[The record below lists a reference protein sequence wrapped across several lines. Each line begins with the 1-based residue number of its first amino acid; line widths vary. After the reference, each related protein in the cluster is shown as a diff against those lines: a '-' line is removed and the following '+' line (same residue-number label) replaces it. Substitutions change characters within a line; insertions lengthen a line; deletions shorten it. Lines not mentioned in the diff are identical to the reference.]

1 MLYHLVLGA
10 NRASCHTR
18 EKVAENSRQGWM
30 LATIISNCSHSL
42 RQPIDKWSA
51 LTLILCCFLLGPVV
65 ALLLRAFGDSDGL
78 WAHLLDTVLLTYV
91 VNTILLMG
99 GVGIV
104 AVLFGVSTAWVISRY
119 SFVGRNVLEWM
130 LLLPAAIPA
139 YIIAYCYTDFFEYA
153 GTLQS
158 ALRTAFGWQTRLDY
172 YFPEIRSLGGA
183 VLVMAS
189 VLYPYIYM
197 VTRIAFRLTSAGL
210 FEIALVHKKS
220 QFWHV
225 GLPLARPAIVAGL
238 ALVMMEVVS
247 DFGTVEYFAVQ
258 TITLGI
264 FNVWLGMNNLVAA
277 AQISSVGFLFILGLL
292 GLEIFARSRQQYTS
306 TSRNQNTLA
315 ALSTSPLGT
324 CICWVVCFIP
334 LLFGFFIPVGVLLR
348 FVVRGDLIA
357 NFIVIQPI
365 VINSVIVAATAAVM
379 IMLIASIIVLTATF
393 RAGPKLRKLAL
404 MSSTGYAFPGT
415 ILAIGVLI
423 YAGYIDHVLRIISG
437 GFFSSFLMASIGL
450 LMLAYVVRF
459 QAVGYGA
466 MLSGVRRLPNN
477 LMSASLVLGHSYFAS
492 LRQIIIPLLKS
503 SFFAG
508 LILVFVD
515 IMKELP
521 MTLLL
526 RPFDFETLATFT
538 YQFAKD
544 EMLEQAAL
552 PALMIVITGLIPV
565 ILMSAM
571 LRRYR

>member
-1 MLYHLVLGA
+1 MVATFLSHWS
-10 NRASCHTR
+10 RASR
-18 EKVAENSRQGWM
+18 PS
-30 LATIISNCSHSL
+30 
-42 RQPIDKWSA
+42 IDKWSA
-51 LTLILCCFLLGPVV
+51 ATVILCCFLLGPVA
-65 ALLLRAFGDSDGL
+65 ALLLAAFGDSGGL
-78 WAHLLDTVLLTYV
+78 WGHLVDTVLATYV
-91 VNTILLMG
+91 TNTLLLMG

-104 AVLFGVSTAWVISRY
+104 AIVFGVSSAWVISRY
-119 SFVGRNVLEWM
+119 DFAGRDMLEWM

-153 GTLQS
+153 GPVQS
-158 ALRTAFGWQTRLDY
+158 ALRAAFGWQSPRDY
-172 YFPEIRSLGGA
+172 FFPEIRSVGGA

-197 VTRIAFRLTSAGL
+197 VTRIAFRLTPASL
-210 FEIALVHKKS
+210 FEIALVHNKS

-264 FNVWLGMNNLVAA
+264 FNVWLGMNNLAAA

-292 GLEIFARSRQQYTS
+292 GLELYARSRQQYVS
-306 TSRNQNTLA
+306 TSRAQNSLA
-315 ALSTSPLGT
+315 PLPTSTGGACVCWALCL
-324 CICWVVCFIP
+324 IP
-334 LLFGFFIPVGVLLR
+334 LSFGFFIPLGVLLR
-348 FVVRGDLIA
+348 FVLLGDVMADFLA
-357 NFIVIQPI
+357 IQP
-365 VINSVIVAATAAVM
+365 VVVNTMLVAIAAAFF
-379 IMLIASIIVLTATF
+379 IMLIASVIVLTAAF

-415 ILAIGVLI
+415 ILAIGVLV
-423 YAGYIDHVLRIISG
+423 YAGYIDHLLRLISG
-437 GFFSSFLMASIGL
+437 GWISSFLIASMGL
-450 LMLAYVVRF
+450 LMLAYLVRF

-466 MLSGVRRLPNN
+466 MLSGVRRLPEN
-477 LMSASLVLGHSYFAS
+477 LMSASRVLGHGFGAS
-492 LRQIIIPLLKS
+492 LRQIILPLLKS
-503 SFFAG
+503 SFLAG
-508 LILVFVD
+508 LMLVFVD

-526 RPFDFETLATFT
+526 RPFDFETLATHT

-552 PALMIVITGLIPV
+552 PALMIVVTGLVPV

>member
-1 MLYHLVLGA
+1 MVATFLSQWSL
-10 NRASCHTR
+10 ASR
-18 EKVAENSRQGWM
+18 PS
-30 LATIISNCSHSL
+30 
-42 RQPIDKWSA
+42 IDKWSMV
-51 LTLILCCFLLGPVV
+51 TVILCCFLLGPVA
-65 ALLLRAFGDSDGL
+65 ALLLAALGDSGGL
-78 WAHLLDTVLLTYV
+78 WGHLVDTVLATYV
-91 VNTILLMG
+91 TNTLLLMG
-99 GVGIV
+99 GVGGV
-104 AVLFGVSTAWVISRY
+104 AVVFGVSSAWVISRY
-119 SFVGRNVLEWM
+119 DFAGRAMLEWM

-153 GTLQS
+153 GPVQS
-158 ALRTAFGWQTRLDY
+158 ALRTAFGWQSPRDY
-172 YFPEIRSLGGA
+172 YFPEIRSVGGA

-197 VTRIAFRLTSAGL
+197 VTRIAFRLTPASL
-210 FEIALVHKKS
+210 FEIALVHNKS

-292 GLEIFARSRQQYTS
+292 GLELYARSRQQYVS
-306 TSRNQNTLA
+306 TSRTQNSLA
-315 ALSTSPLGT
+315 PLPTTGLGT
-324 CICWVVCFIP
+324 CVCWFLCLMP
-334 LLFGFFIPVGVLLR
+334 LSFGFFIPLGVLLR
-348 FVVRGDLIA
+348 FVLRGDVIA
-357 NFIVIQPI
+357 EFLAIQPV
-365 VINSVIVAATAAVM
+365 VINSVVVAIAAAIF
-379 IMLIASIIVLTATF
+379 IMLVASVIVLTAAF
-393 RAGPKLRKLAL
+393 RAGSKLRKLAL

-423 YAGYIDHVLRIISG
+423 YAGYIDHLLRLISG
-437 GFFSSFLMASIGL
+437 GMISSFLVAGMGL
-450 LMLAYVVRF
+450 LMLAYLVRF

-466 MLSGVRRLPNN
+466 MFSGVRRLPEN
-477 LMSASLVLGHSYFAS
+477 LMSASRVLGHGYGAS
-492 LRQIIIPLLKS
+492 LRQIILPLLKS
-503 SFFAG
+503 SFVAG
-508 LILVFVD
+508 LMLVFVD

-526 RPFDFETLATFT
+526 RPFDFETLATHT

-544 EMLEQAAL
+544 EMLEKAAL
-552 PALMIVITGLIPV
+552 PALMIVMSGLIPV

>member
-1 MLYHLVLGA
+1 MVATFLSHWS
-10 NRASCHTR
+10 RASR
-18 EKVAENSRQGWM
+18 PS
-30 LATIISNCSHSL
+30 
-42 RQPIDKWSA
+42 IDKWSA
-51 LTLILCCFLLGPVV
+51 ATVILCCFLLGPVA
-65 ALLLRAFGDSDGL
+65 ALLLAAFGDSGGL
-78 WAHLLDTVLLTYV
+78 WGHLVDTVLATYV
-91 VNTILLMG
+91 TNTLLLMG
-99 GVGIV
+99 GVGSVAIV
-104 AVLFGVSTAWVISRY
+104 FGVSSAWVISRY
-119 SFVGRNVLEWM
+119 DFAGRDMLEWM

-153 GTLQS
+153 GPVQS
-158 ALRTAFGWQTRLDY
+158 ALRAAFEWQSPRDY
-172 YFPEIRSLGGA
+172 FFPEIRSVGGA

-197 VTRIAFRLTSAGL
+197 VTRIAFRLTPASL
-210 FEIALVHKKS
+210 FEIALVHNKS

-292 GLEIFARSRQQYTS
+292 GLELYARSRQQYVS
-306 TSRNQNTLA
+306 TSRAQNSLA
-315 ALSTSPLGT
+315 PLPTSTGGACVCWALCL
-324 CICWVVCFIP
+324 IP
-334 LLFGFFIPVGVLLR
+334 LSFGFFIPLGVLLR
-348 FVVRGDLIA
+348 FVLRGDVMADFLA
-357 NFIVIQPI
+357 IQP
-365 VINSVIVAATAAVM
+365 VVVNTMLVAIAAAFF
-379 IMLIASIIVLTATF
+379 IMLIASVIVLTAAF

-415 ILAIGVLI
+415 ILAIGVLV
-423 YAGYIDHVLRIISG
+423 YAGYIDHLLRLISG
-437 GFFSSFLMASIGL
+437 GWISSFLIASMGL
-450 LMLAYVVRF
+450 LMLAYLVRF

-466 MLSGVRRLPNN
+466 MLSGVRRLPEN
-477 LMSASLVLGHSYFAS
+477 LMSASRVLGHGYGAS
-492 LRQIIIPLLKS
+492 LRQIILPLLKS
-503 SFFAG
+503 SFLAG
-508 LILVFVD
+508 LMLVFVD

-526 RPFDFETLATFT
+526 RPFDFETLATHT

-552 PALMIVITGLIPV
+552 PALMIVLTGLVPV

>member
-1 MLYHLVLGA
+1 MVATFLSHWS
-10 NRASCHTR
+10 RASR
-18 EKVAENSRQGWM
+18 PS
-30 LATIISNCSHSL
+30 
-42 RQPIDKWSA
+42 IDKWSA
-51 LTLILCCFLLGPVV
+51 ATVILCCFLLGPVA
-65 ALLLRAFGDSDGL
+65 ALLLAAFGDSGGL
-78 WAHLLDTVLLTYV
+78 WGHLVDTVLATYV
-91 VNTILLMG
+91 TNTLLLMG
-99 GVGIV
+99 GVGSVAIV
-104 AVLFGVSTAWVISRY
+104 FGVSSAWVISRY
-119 SFVGRNVLEWM
+119 DFAGRDMLEWM

-153 GTLQS
+153 GPVQS
-158 ALRTAFGWQTRLDY
+158 ALRAAFGWQSPRDY
-172 YFPEIRSLGGA
+172 FFPEIRSVAGA

-197 VTRIAFRLTSAGL
+197 VTRIAFRLTPASL
-210 FEIALVHKKS
+210 FEIALVHNKS

-292 GLEIFARSRQQYTS
+292 GLELYARSRQQYVS
-306 TSRNQNTLA
+306 TSRAQNSLA
-315 ALSTSPLGT
+315 PLPTSTGGACVCWALCL
-324 CICWVVCFIP
+324 IP
-334 LLFGFFIPVGVLLR
+334 LSFGFFIPLGVLLR
-348 FVVRGDLIA
+348 FVLRGDVMADFLA
-357 NFIVIQPI
+357 IQP
-365 VINSVIVAATAAVM
+365 VVVNTMLVAIAAAFF
-379 IMLIASIIVLTATF
+379 IMLIASVIVLTAAF

-415 ILAIGVLI
+415 ILAIGVLV
-423 YAGYIDHVLRIISG
+423 YAGYIDRLLRLISG
-437 GFFSSFLMASIGL
+437 GWISSFLIASMGL
-450 LMLAYVVRF
+450 LMLAYFVRF

-466 MLSGVRRLPNN
+466 LLSGVRRLPEN
-477 LMSASLVLGHSYFAS
+477 LMSASRVLGHGYGAS
-492 LRQIIIPLLKS
+492 LRQIILPLLKS
-503 SFFAG
+503 SFLAG
-508 LILVFVD
+508 LMLVFVD

-526 RPFDFETLATFT
+526 RPFDFETLATHT

-552 PALMIVITGLIPV
+552 PALMIVVTGLIPV

>member
-1 MLYHLVLGA
+1 MVATFLSQWSL
-10 NRASCHTR
+10 ASR
-18 EKVAENSRQGWM
+18 PS
-30 LATIISNCSHSL
+30 
-42 RQPIDKWSA
+42 IDKWSLA
-51 LTLILCCFLLGPVV
+51 TIILCCFLLGPVA
-65 ALLLRAFGDSDGL
+65 ALLLAAFGDSGGL
-78 WAHLLDTVLLTYV
+78 WGHLVDTVLATYV
-91 VNTILLMG
+91 INTLLLMG
-99 GVGIV
+99 GVGGVAIV
-104 AVLFGVSTAWVISRY
+104 FGVSSAWVISRY
-119 SFVGRNVLEWM
+119 DFAGRAMLEWM

-153 GTLQS
+153 GPVQS
-158 ALRTAFGWQTRLDY
+158 ALRAAFGWQSPRDY
-172 YFPEIRSLGGA
+172 YFPEIRSVGGA

-197 VTRIAFRLTSAGL
+197 VTRIAFRLTPASL
-210 FEIALVHKKS
+210 FEIALVHNKS

-292 GLEIFARSRQQYTS
+292 GLELYARSRQQYVS
-306 TSRNQNTLA
+306 TSRTQNSLA
-315 ALSTSPLGT
+315 PLPTTRLGT
-324 CICWVVCFIP
+324 CVCWLLCLMP
-334 LLFGFFIPVGVLLR
+334 LSFGFFIPLAVLLR
-348 FVVRGDLIA
+348 FVLRGDVVAEFIA
-357 NFIVIQPI
+357 IQPV
-365 VINSVIVAATAAVM
+365 VINSVVVAISAAIF
-379 IMLIASIIVLTATF
+379 IMLVASVIVLTAAF
-393 RAGPKLRKLAL
+393 RAGSKLRKLAL

-423 YAGYIDHVLRIISG
+423 YAGYIDQLLRLMSG
-437 GFFSSFLMASIGL
+437 GLISSFLIAGMGL
-450 LMLAYVVRF
+450 LMLAYLVRF

-466 MLSGVRRLPNN
+466 MLSGVRRLPEN
-477 LMSASLVLGHSYFAS
+477 LMSASRVLGHGYGAS
-492 LRQIIIPLLKS
+492 LRQIILPLLKS
-503 SFFAG
+503 SFLAG
-508 LILVFVD
+508 LMLVFVD

-526 RPFDFETLATFT
+526 RPFDFETLATHT

-544 EMLEQAAL
+544 EMLEKAAL
-552 PALMIVITGLIPV
+552 PALMIVMTGLIPV